1 MKKWKRIIKSS
12 YRYKDFIILESPVA
26 FNKVFSDQDIPL
38 VQLHSIQVCGKK
50 NKDIVGFCGCFRWED
65 NKAISLDGD
74 SYSEDEMIYG
84 FSWFTYEGDRCLD
97 ILVEDW

>member
-12 YRYKDFIILESPVA
+12 DRYKDFIMLESPMA
-26 FNKVFSDQDIPL
+26 FNKVFSFQDISL

-50 NKDIVGFCGCFRWED
+50 NEYIVGFCGCFKWED
-65 NKAISLDGD
+65 NKVTSLDGD

-84 FSWFTYEGDRCLD
+84 FSWFTYNGDRCLD
-97 ILVEDW
+97 ILVD

>member
-12 YRYKDFIILESPVA
+12 YRYKDFILLESPVA

-38 VQLHSIQVCGKK
+38 VQLHSIQVYGKK
-50 NKDIVGFCGCFRWED
+50 NKDIVGFCGCFKWE
-65 NKAISLDGD
+65 NNEVISLDGD

-97 ILVEDW
+97 ILVD